1 MSVNFCLWSK
11 LLILCY
17 MSKLY
22 DHSSGLKTINFYDRL
37 CHIVHGPHNRDFHA
51 LWNQLRDEHE
61 ELVIKGYTGEGF
73 LSQGKRLGGRQI
85 PLDEA
90 RRLARVAAEKRRTIS
105 AGSGQKLGGAPLLKG
120 SDVRKVIA
128 DAAQRRIDVT
138 NGCASGSSDSEKLA
152 DEASRNGFR
161 TKAEEDDANER
172 AIMQAYIE
180 MIQED
185 EKEKYGA
192 SYVPPSQ
199 SNPAGPRGKNVYPT
213 ELRPPPVPTHTKPI
227 RRFASSGTLSSA
239 YGTLDQNTENTI
251 ENDMS
256 WNCQI
261 CTLENP
267 PAYLCC
273 DACGTERPAQSITA
287 QSRLV
292 VAAENTSSKRATPKP
307 RSRLASQ
314 VITGDDAGRVVSFK
328 GDTSERITNLDQ
340 NRAKKPL
347 GWLCHMC
354 GAFMETEWWT
364 CSACGTMKTAS

>member
-1 MSVNFCLWSK
+1 MF
-11 LLILCY
+11 LLLCCVLPFLTVI
-17 MSKLY
+17 K
-22 DHSSGLKTINFYDRL
+22 IRL
-37 CHIVHGPHNRDFHA
+37 CHIAHGPHNRDFHA

-61 ELVIKGYTGEGF
+61 ELIRKGYTGEGF
-73 LSQGKRLGGRQI
+73 LSQGKRLGGRNI

-90 RRLARVAAEKRRTIS
+90 RRLARAAAERRRTLS
-105 AGSGQKLGGAPLLKG
+105 AGSGQKLGGAPLLRG

-138 NGCASGSSDSEKLA
+138 NGCASGSGESEKLA
-152 DEASRNGFR
+152 EEASRNGFR

-180 MIQED
+180 MIQE
-185 EKEKYGA
+185 EEREKYGS

-199 SNPAGPRGKNVYPT
+199 QNPAGPRSNVYP
-213 ELRPPPVPTHTKPI
+213 ESMRPPPIPSRTKPLK
-227 RRFASSGTLSSA
+227 RFASSGTLS
-239 YGTLDQNTENTI
+239 GTSSELISERGREDE
-251 ENDMS
+251 EP

-273 DACGTERPAQSITA
+273 DACGTERPTPSLTA

-292 VAAENTSSKRATPKP
+292 ADSRRVSTKRETSKP
-307 RSRLASQ
+307 RSRLASEALANN
-314 VITGDDAGRVVSFK
+314 DASRVLSFK
-328 GDTSERITNLDQ
+328 SDTSEKIAGLERSS
-340 NRAKKPL
+340 AKKPL
-347 GWLCHMC
+347 GWLCHVC

-364 CSACGTMKTAS
+364 CSACGTMKAAS